1 MAGPDAVLDAAS
13 NLKGIAR
20 EDSFLLLD
28 QNAARPLARDQGRAR
43 PQAEN
48 ERAVSVSLAERARG
62 LRRKGNGTPAVET
75 QRRAAPT
82 VKAMTACG
90 IRQRE
95 ICAVIGV
102 SVPTLEK
109 KFRTEVDTGLA
120 MANSKVAESM
130 FKLATKGHPT
140 HVRYQA
146 AAFWLKCRAGCK
158 EASTV
163 EIIKPISQMTR
174 EEIRLALQ
182 INDPDQSR
190 LTGSWGARG
199 NGNVVPLQR

>member
-1 MAGPDAVLDAAS
+1 M
-13 NLKGIAR
+13 
-20 EDSFLLLD
+20 
-28 QNAARPLARDQGRAR
+28 AR
-43 PQAEN
+43 PQLKPSDEQ
-48 ERAVSVSLAERARG
+48 RA
-62 LRRKGNGTPAVET
+62 
-75 QRRAAPT
+75 T
-82 VKAMTACG
+82 VKAMTARG

-109 KFRTEVDTGLA
+109 KFRTEIDTGLA
-120 MANSKVAESM
+120 MANGKVAESI

-146 AAFWLKCRAGCK
+146 AAFWLKCRAGWN

-190 LTGSWGARG
+190 LTGSWGA
-199 NGNVVPLQR
+199 